1 MLNCKL
7 RVVVLSVG
15 ECNHMGLKGFRG
27 LESVT
32 GDAGV
37 TRGPGGLKEITGVTT
52 GYRGLQ
58 KTAKLAFFP
67 KGKSMVLVKDLRC
80 CQFLF
85 LYKILREKLF
95 GYIFVKQ
102 QAFLDNGNMDLRK
115 KQNSHFSKGVRL

>member
-37 TRGPGGLKEITGVTT
+37 TRGTT

-58 KTAKLAFFP
+58 KTAKLAFFQ
-67 KGKSMVLVKDLRC
+67 KGSPW
-80 CQFLF
+80 FWS
-85 LYKILREKLF
+85 KI
-95 GYIFVKQ
+95 
-102 QAFLDNGNMDLRK
+102 
-115 KQNSHFSKGVRL
+115 

>member
-1 MLNCKL
+1 MIPGP
-7 RVVVLSVG
+7 LSYRDFRETG
-15 ECNHMGLKGFRG
+15 PRGLKRDYRG
-27 LESVT
+27 YN
-32 GDAGV
+32 GIQGV
-37 TRGPGGLKEITGVTT
+37 TKNRKIGI
-52 GYRGLQ
+52 
-58 KTAKLAFFP
+58 FP

-80 CQFLF
+80 CQFLV

>member
-32 GDAGV
+32 EDAGV

-58 KTAKLAFFP
+58 KTAKLAFFQRGSP
-67 KGKSMVLVKDLRC
+67 WFWS
-80 CQFLF
+80 
-85 LYKILREKLF
+85 KI
-95 GYIFVKQ
+95 
-102 QAFLDNGNMDLRK
+102 
-115 KQNSHFSKGVRL
+115 

>member
-58 KTAKLAFFP
+58 KTAKLAFFQRGSP
-67 KGKSMVLVKDLRC
+67 WFWS
-80 CQFLF
+80 
-85 LYKILREKLF
+85 KILDVANF
-95 GYIFVKQ
+95 SFIQ
-102 QAFLDNGNMDLRK
+102 NTPRK
-115 KQNSHFSKGVRL
+115 IIWLHFC

>member
-1 MLNCKL
+1 MKHRFCLAAKRLFNSELVFFSFLESAWMLNCKL
-7 RVVVLSVG
+7 RLVVLSVG

-58 KTAKLAFFP
+58 KTAKLAFFQRGSP
-67 KGKSMVLVKDLRC
+67 WFWS
-80 CQFLF
+80 
-85 LYKILREKLF
+85 KI
-95 GYIFVKQ
+95 
-102 QAFLDNGNMDLRK
+102 
-115 KQNSHFSKGVRL
+115 

>member
-37 TRGPGGLKEITGVTT
+37 TRGPGA
-52 GYRGLQ
+52 R
-58 KTAKLAFFP
+58 
-67 KGKSMVLVKDLRC
+67 
-80 CQFLF
+80 
-85 LYKILREKLF
+85 
-95 GYIFVKQ
+95 
-102 QAFLDNGNMDLRK
+102 
-115 KQNSHFSKGVRL
+115 FSKLPVITRPVKRFCFPF